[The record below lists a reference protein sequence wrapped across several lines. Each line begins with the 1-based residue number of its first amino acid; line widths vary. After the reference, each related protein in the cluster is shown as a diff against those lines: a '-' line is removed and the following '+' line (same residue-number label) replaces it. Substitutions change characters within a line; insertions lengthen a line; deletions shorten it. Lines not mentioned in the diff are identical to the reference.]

1 MRAEFMKFLLFI
13 SSILS
18 IGLFG
23 MKDLEESISREDEA
37 TKSRY
42 RMVENQIQAR
52 GVSDPRVLSA
62 MREVPRHKFV
72 PEKQV
77 RYAYDDTPL
86 PIGHGQTISQPYIV
100 AYMTEML
107 ELKGSERVLEV
118 GTGSGYQAA
127 VLSELAKEVYSIEIV
142 EPLCAQADSV
152 LSALGY
158 ANVHVRCGDGYAG
171 WPEKAPF
178 DAVIVTAA
186 PVEIPQPLL
195 DQLGPGGRLIAP
207 VGKFFQQLVL
217 LTKKDK
223 GEYDRKELIPVRF
236 VPMTG
241 QAQK

>member
-1 MRAEFMKFLLFI
+1 MKFLLFI

-23 MKDLEESISREDEA
+23 MKDLEESVSRDDE
-37 TKSRY
+37 TQKSRY

-52 GVSDPRVLSA
+52 GVSNQRVLAA

-72 PEKQV
+72 PKTQV

-86 PIGHGQTISQPYIV
+86 PIGYGQTISQPYIV

-107 ELKGSERVLEV
+107 ELKENERVLEI

-127 VLSELAKEVYSIEIV
+127 VLSELVKEVYSIEII
-142 EPLCAQADSV
+142 EPLCAKADSV
-152 LSALGY
+152 LSALNY
-158 ANVHVRCGDGYAG
+158 ANVHVRCSDGYAG

-178 DAVIVTAA
+178 DAVIITAA

-217 LTKKDK
+217 LTKREK

>member
-1 MRAEFMKFLLFI
+1 MKFLIFI

-23 MKDLEESISREDEA
+23 MKDLEESVSRDDE
-37 TKSRY
+37 TQKSRY
-42 RMVENQIQAR
+42 RMVEDQIQAR
-52 GVSDPRVLSA
+52 GVSDQRVLAA
-62 MREVPRHKFV
+62 MRDVPRHKFV
-72 PEKQV
+72 PETQV

-86 PIGHGQTISQPYIV
+86 PIGYGQTISQPYIV

-107 ELKGSERVLEV
+107 ELKENERVLEI

-127 VLSELAKEVYSIEIV
+127 VLSELVKEVYSIEII
-142 EPLCAQADSV
+142 EPLCAKADSV
-152 LSALGY
+152 LSALVY

-178 DAVIVTAA
+178 DAVIITAA

-217 LTKKDK
+217 LTKSEK
-223 GEYDRKELIPVRF
+223 GKYDRKELIPVRF